1 MFCIVSHFLYF
12 VLHVF
17 CIFFGGGHVFAFFVF
32 FMFFFRFV
40 FRVWCERPCEQ
51 LSIPKLRFV
60 LCFFSDL
67 FSVCVANVPASNFI
81 YQNCDVFYVFF
92 QILFP
97 CVLRASLR
105 ATLYTKTAICS
116 APLATK
122 KCRYSGVFRATSST
136 KTAIVRCLASVPVGP
151 CLVLFSLCA
160 RAHFFCFHPKIAVP
174 CTIPC

>member
-1 MFCIVSHFLYF
+1 MFCIFRI
-12 VLHVF
+12 F
-17 CIFFGGGHVFAFFVF
+17 CIFCIF
-32 FMFFFRFV
+32 
-40 FRVWCERPCEQ
+40 
-51 LSIPKLRFV
+51 

-92 QILFP
+92 QICFP

-122 KCRYSGVFRATSST
+122 KCRYSGAFRATCST
-136 KTAIVRCLASVPVGP
+136 KTAMFRCFASNFQYQYCDCQVPCERP
-151 CLVLFSLCA
+151 CW
-160 RAHFFCFHPKIAVP
+160 AVP
-174 CTIPC
+174 CTILTLCARSLFLFSSKNRRALYYSHTGTRY